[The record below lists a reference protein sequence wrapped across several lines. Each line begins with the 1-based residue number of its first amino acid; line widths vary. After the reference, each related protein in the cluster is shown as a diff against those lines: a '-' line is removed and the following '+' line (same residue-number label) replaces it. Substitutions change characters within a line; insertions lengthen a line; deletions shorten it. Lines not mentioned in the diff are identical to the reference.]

1 METTAR
7 AIGKNRYYRFGNRA
21 SNKALNH
28 YAPGGSN
35 VNVYS
40 EDGSPDQIWKYDND
54 GRLYP
59 ESNPNKCLD
68 RYYGSDNLNNAD
80 VYEPNDPNNQI
91 LSFKLIESTD
101 YGYYYQIKVNGYYLT
116 QQGNDVRW
124 TESPNGNYSVWLAE
138 EVICVTDIPKNA
150 GTYTDY
156 FAVWSGLTNGPFRES
171 SSITNLYR
179 KCFGSAG
186 TNGAKYYNMYG
197 QIFSASSPVNYKGRF
212 HTGVDL
218 DPGAG
223 TPVIAPIS
231 GTVAYSSLNDYGTV
245 TVKETGTNRPFLF
258 MHMQNLLAKG
268 QPVTEGKTQLG
279 TVSGIGSGGQ
289 MQFGAHLHVEV
300 HPAGSTNFGD
310 NYQINSFYNTQE
322 SIPVYD
328 WF

>member
-1 METTAR
+1 MEKTAR
-7 AIGKNRYYRFGNRA
+7 AIDKNRYYRFGNRA

-28 YAPGGSN
+28 YASGGSN

-80 VYEPNDPNNQI
+80 VYEPNDPDNQI
-91 LSFKLIESTD
+91 LAFKLVESTD

-124 TESPNGNYSVWLAE
+124 TTSPNGDYSVWLAE
-138 EVICVTDIPKNA
+138 EVIRVTDIPKNN

-156 FAVWSGLTNGPFRES
+156 FAVWSGLTNGSFKES

-179 KCFGSAG
+179 KCFGTAG
-186 TNGAKYYNMYG
+186 TNGVKYYNMYG
-197 QIFSASSPVNYKGRF
+197 QIFSDPSTPDYLGEF

-231 GTVAYSSLNDYGTV
+231 GTVVYSSSSYGTV
-245 TVKETGTNRPFLF
+245 TVKETGTNRLFLF
-258 MHMQNLLAKG
+258 MHMQGRLAKG
-268 QPVTEGKTQLG
+268 L
-279 TVSGIGSGGQ
+279 SLI
-289 MQFGAHLHVEV
+289 H
-300 HPAGSTNFGD
+300 
-310 NYQINSFYNTQE
+310 I
-322 SIPVYD
+322 
-328 WF
+328 